1 MPTKREEKA
10 EEFRK
15 VTKQFLLEHLEE
27 DELDLSMC
35 NLSRVPVK
43 ELAQVTRGTKLDL
56 SRNQLVTLPDSFCT
70 LKHLVEL
77 DLSNNHLVE
86 LPEGFGQLSHLQ
98 RLDLLGNKLTMLP
111 LGFWQL
117 KKLRWLDLK
126 SNNLEPELANA
137 AGMCLNEQECKNCA
151 KQVGR

>member
-1 MPTKREEKA
+1 MYY
-10 EEFRK
+10 FS
-15 VTKQFLLEHLEE
+15 LL
-27 DELDLSMC
+27 
-35 NLSRVPVK
+35 P
-43 ELAQVTRGTKLDL
+43 
-56 SRNQLVTLPDSFCT
+56 LVLLYKDSFCT

-126 SNNLEPELANA
+126 SNNLELELANV